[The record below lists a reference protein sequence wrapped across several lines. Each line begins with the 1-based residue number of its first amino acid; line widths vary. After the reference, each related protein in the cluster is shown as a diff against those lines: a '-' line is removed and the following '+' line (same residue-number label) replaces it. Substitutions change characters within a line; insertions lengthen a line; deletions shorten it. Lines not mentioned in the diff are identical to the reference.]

1 MTSTP
6 KRPLLSTFVIAA
18 ISLASPLLS
27 SSAHANLVVNGGFE
41 AGATQISYGTGPNG
55 SGGTAPGGLDTAWKV
70 GDLTAGGTGW
80 AFGPAGGGVN
90 GGNVVATN
98 QSFYYGTQ
106 SNTGVGNGTD
116 AAPGGPLGP
125 LGGGPHSGVLAA
137 AFSNVD
143 PYDGY
148 ITQVLSTTANQV
160 YRVSYWLSN
169 QLGDGP
175 TGAGPTNPQTAP
187 PTHNSLTVAV
197 GGTDTSTAIVGATTL
212 FGPVQL
218 VAPLGWTQFT
228 QDFTATGSSTRLS
241 FIAGNDTAGNLLD
254 DVSVIAVP
262 EVSSF
267 GMLTG
272 LGLLAFGTA
281 ARFRRRSVATA

>member
-1 MTSTP
+1 MTTTP
-6 KRPLLSTFVIAA
+6 KRRLLSTFVIAA

-41 AGATQISYGTGPNG
+41 AGATVVAATGI
-55 SGGTAPGGLDTAWKV
+55 GGTAVGGGDASLTNGNLSGWTTGPSGSAPNALATNDSTYFATTSN
-70 GDLTAGGTGW
+70 GDLNA
-80 AFGPAGGGVN
+80 
-90 GGNVVATN
+90 AT
-98 QSFYYGTQ
+98 
-106 SNTGVGNGTD
+106 
-116 AAPGGPLGP
+116 
-125 LGGGPHSGVLAA
+125 GGPHSGALAA
-137 AFSNVD
+137 VFPNGF

-148 ITQVLSTTANQV
+148 ISQLITTVIGQT

-169 QLGDGP
+169 QIGDSP
-175 TGAGPTNPQTAP
+175 TGGGSTIPFTNPTY
-187 PTHNSLTVAV
+187 NSLTVNW
-197 GGTDTSTAIVGATTL
+197 GGTDGSTEIIGGTNI

-218 VAPLGWTQFT
+218 TVPLGWTLFS
-228 QDFTATGSSTRLS
+228 QDIVATSDSTLLS
-241 FIAGNDTAGNLLD
+241 FIAGNDTSGNLLD

-262 EVSSF
+262 EISSF

>member
-41 AGATQISYGTGPNG
+41 AGATVVAATGI
-55 SGGTAPGGLDTAWKV
+55 GGTAVGGGDASLTN
-70 GDLTAGGTGW
+70 GDLSGWTVGPTSNGLVNAIATNNSAYFGTISATGQGNG
-80 AFGPAGGGVN
+80 ADAVPGSGVFGAGGG
-90 GGNVVATN
+90 
-98 QSFYYGTQ
+98 
-106 SNTGVGNGTD
+106 
-116 AAPGGPLGP
+116 GPR
-125 LGGGPHSGVLAA
+125 SGALAA
-137 AFSNVD
+137 VFPNGL

-148 ITQVLSTTANQV
+148 ISQAIAGLTQGEI
-160 YRVSYWLSN
+160 YRVSFWLSN
-169 QLGDGP
+169 QLGDVANNRLGVTFGASTVLAP
-175 TGAGPTNPQTAP
+175 TA
-187 PTHNSLTVAV
+187 LTVPMGWTLYTQDVVA
-197 GGTDTSTAIVGATTL
+197 DATTMDL
-212 FGPVQL
+212 K
-218 VAPLGWTQFT
+218 FT
-228 QDFTATGSSTRLS
+228 G
-241 FIAGNDTAGNLLD
+241 GNTPAGNLLD

>member
-41 AGATQISYGTGPNG
+41 AGATVVAPTG
-55 SGGTAPGGLDTAWKV
+55 SGGTAVGAGDASLTT
-70 GDLTAGGTGW
+70 GDLSGWTTGPSTS
-80 AFGPAGGGVN
+80 APNAI
-90 GGNVVATN
+90 ATN
-98 QSFYYGTQ
+98 DSTYFGTF
-106 SNTGVGNGTD
+106 SLTGPGNGS
-116 AAPGGPLGP
+116 AALPGGPLGP
-125 LGGGPHSGVLAA
+125 GGGGPHSGALAA
-137 AFSNVD
+137 VFSNGF
-143 PYDGY
+143 PFDGY
-148 ITQVLSTTANQV
+148 ISQVIATVSGQT

-169 QLGDGP
+169 QIGDSP
-175 TGAGPTNPQTAP
+175 TGAGSTIPFTEPTY
-187 PTHNSLTVAV
+187 NSLTVNWGGADSGTAIT
-197 GGTDTSTAIVGATTL
+197 GGTNI

-218 VAPLGWTQFT
+218 TVPLGWTQFS
-228 QDFTATGSSTRLS
+228 QDIVATSDSTLLS
-241 FIAGNDTAGNLLD
+241 FIAGSDTSGNLLD

>member
-1 MTSTP
+1 MTTTP

-41 AGATQISYGTGPNG
+41 AGATVVAATGI
-55 SGGTAPGGLDTAWKV
+55 GGTAVGGGDASLTN
-70 GDLTAGGTGW
+70 GDLSGWTVGPTSNGLVNAIATNNSAYFGTISATGQGNG
-80 AFGPAGGGVN
+80 ADAVPGSGVFGAGGG
-90 GGNVVATN
+90 
-98 QSFYYGTQ
+98 
-106 SNTGVGNGTD
+106 
-116 AAPGGPLGP
+116 GPR
-125 LGGGPHSGVLAA
+125 SGALAA
-137 AFSNVD
+137 VFPNGL

-148 ITQVLSTTANQV
+148 ISQAIAGLTQGEI
-160 YRVSYWLSN
+160 YRVSFWLSN
-169 QLGDGP
+169 QLGDV
-175 TGAGPTNPQTAP
+175 AN
-187 PTHNSLTVAV
+187 NSLGVTFGASTVLAP
-197 GGTDTSTAIVGATTL
+197 TALTVPMGWTLYTQDVVADATTMNL
-212 FGPVQL
+212 I
-218 VAPLGWTQFT
+218 
-228 QDFTATGSSTRLS
+228 FTA
-241 FIAGNDTAGNLLD
+241 GNTPAGNLLD